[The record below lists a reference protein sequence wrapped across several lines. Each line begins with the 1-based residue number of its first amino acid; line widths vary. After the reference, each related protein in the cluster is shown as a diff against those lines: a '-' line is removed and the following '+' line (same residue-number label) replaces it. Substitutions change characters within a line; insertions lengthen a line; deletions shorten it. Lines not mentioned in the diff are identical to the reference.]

1 MAKKRISGRLRVVYD
16 HQVFSWQTYGGVSR
30 YYCELMREFQ
40 RTGDVDFRLGA
51 RYSDNAYLKG
61 AAFFKHRQLFR
72 KYNFRGK
79 AILLG
84 ALNRRYTKSLIARGE
99 FDIFHPTFFD
109 PYFLNLLGNRP
120 FVMTVYDLNHD
131 KYPSMFPPGDTTARH
146 MGILIKRAAKIIA
159 ISENTKMDLVRF
171 CAVDPKKIQVVCL
184 AGTLSL
190 VGRQAHL
197 HLPGPY
203 ILFVGS
209 RAIYKNFLF
218 FIRSITPILQ
228 KDRELKVIC
237 AGGGPFTKE
246 ELAFLDDLE
255 ISDQVV
261 YHPINDAILRTLY
274 KKALAFVFP
283 SLYEGFG
290 LPVLEAFA
298 CQCPTIVSR
307 TSSFPEVAGEAAVYL
322 EPSDPSSTREAVK
335 KVIYDPKLRATLR
348 AKGLRQLK
356 KFSWAKTARETKK
369 LYDEVLGR

>member
-1 MAKKRISGRLRVVYD
+1 MAKKHVSGRLRVVYD
-16 HQVFSWQTYGGVSR
+16 HQVFSWQTFGGVSR
-30 YYCELMREFQ
+30 YYCELMREFR
-40 RTGDVDFRLGA
+40 RTHAVDFRLGV
-51 RYSDNAYLKG
+51 RYSNNAYLNSTTLS
-61 AAFFKHRQLFR
+61 AHRQFFKKH
-72 KYNFRGK
+72 NFRGK

-84 ALNRRYTKSLIARGE
+84 ALNRRYSKSLIARGE

-171 CAVDPKKIQVVCL
+171 CAVDPKKIQVIYL
-184 AGTLSL
+184 AGTLDL
-190 VGRQAHL
+190 KGRQAHL
-197 HLPGPY
+197 RLPTRY

-218 FIRSITPILQ
+218 FIRSVTPILQ

-237 AGGGPFTKE
+237 AGGGSFSKE
-246 ELAFLDDLE
+246 EQLFLDDLE
-255 ISDQVV
+255 IAKQVLYYPV
-261 YHPINDAILRTLY
+261 NDAILRTLY
-274 KKALAFVFP
+274 RNALVFVFP

-298 CQCPTIVSR
+298 CQCPTIVSH

-322 EPSDPSSTREAVK
+322 EPSDPSSVREAVK
-335 KVIYDPKLRATLR
+335 KVINSPKLRAALK
-348 AKGLRQLK
+348 AKGRAQLK

-369 LYDEVLGR
+369 LYGEVLG